1 MLIAAPAE
9 LSFDSSMLRLAFP
22 SFSLLRLSRGL
33 VHHGL
38 GLVLLAAPV
47 AGCEPDD
54 PGQTTDTGEGSEED
68 SGGDSGAEVVG
79 FLEVG
84 FGETD
89 FTPIEDGGEL
99 RVVWGA
105 QGSAMFP
112 MPIRAGGITVPDD
125 PSDYTDE
132 RAPILDVTL
141 DVDGEQPGFCG
152 HFKCVAN
159 YTMSFDVMDDGT
171 LQFLYVRVIMPDG
184 VDVQSLDGKA
194 AHLRVELEP
203 LDSGTLVEEFDLT
216 IVADPP
222 PF

>member
-1 MLIAAPAE
+1 MVRSALPSPTLLHASFGLALLCAP
-9 LSFDSSMLRLAFP
+9 L
-22 SFSLLRLSRGL
+22 
-33 VHHGL
+33 
-38 GLVLLAAPV
+38 

-54 PGQTTDTGEGSEED
+54 PGQAMDTGNGSDD
-68 SGGDSGAEVVG
+68 SGEESGEEVVG

-89 FTPIEDGGEL
+89 FTPIEDGGEMH
-99 RVVWGA
+99 VVWGA

-141 DVDGEQPGFCG
+141 DVDGEEAGYCG

-159 YTMSFDVMDDGT
+159 YPMSFDVMEDGT

-184 VDVQSLDGKA
+184 VDIQGLDGKT

-203 LDSGTLVEEFDLT
+203 FDSGTLVEEFELT

-222 PF
+222 PL

>member
-1 MLIAAPAE
+1 MLP
-9 LSFDSSMLRLAFP
+9 P
-22 SFSLLRLSRGL
+22 TLLRTSLGVAVLFAPLS
-33 VHHGL
+33 
-38 GLVLLAAPV
+38 
-47 AGCEPDD
+47 GCEDEP
-54 PGQTTDTGEGSEED
+54 PSQSMDTGDVDDDDDTESSDE
-68 SGGDSGAEVVG
+68 SGEEVVG

-125 PSDYTDE
+125 PADYTDE

-141 DVDGEQPGFCG
+141 DIEGEEPGFCG

-159 YTMSFDVMDDGT
+159 YPMSFELLDDGT
-171 LQFLYVRVIMPDG
+171 LQFMYVRVIMPDG
-184 VDVQSLDGKA
+184 VDVATLDGKTA
-194 AHLRVELEP
+194 TLRVELEP
-203 LDSGTLVEEFDLT
+203 FDSGTLAQEFELT
-216 IVADPP
+216 VVSEPP
-222 PF
+222 PI

>member
-1 MLIAAPAE
+1 MLP
-9 LSFDSSMLRLAFP
+9 P
-22 SFSLLRLSRGL
+22 TLLRTWLGVAVLFAPLS
-33 VHHGL
+33 
-38 GLVLLAAPV
+38 
-47 AGCEPDD
+47 GCEDEP
-54 PGQTTDTGEGSEED
+54 PSQSMDTGDVDDDDDTESSDE
-68 SGGDSGAEVVG
+68 SGEEVVG

-125 PSDYTDE
+125 PADYTDE

-141 DVDGEQPGFCG
+141 DIEGEEPGFCG

-159 YTMSFDVMDDGT
+159 YPMSFELLDDGT
-171 LQFLYVRVIMPDG
+171 LQFMYVRVIMPDG
-184 VDVQSLDGKA
+184 VDVATLDGKTA
-194 AHLRVELEP
+194 TLRVELEP
-203 LDSGTLVEEFDLT
+203 FDSGTLAQEFELT
-216 IVADPP
+216 VVSEPP
-222 PF
+222 PI

>member
-1 MLIAAPAE
+1 M
-9 LSFDSSMLRLAFP
+9 DCLALH
-22 SFSLLRLSRGL
+22 SRRLLRAT
-33 VHHGL
+33 L
-38 GLVLLAAPV
+38 GLALACASL
-47 AGCEPDD
+47 AGCDPEEP
-54 PGQTTDTGEGSEED
+54 GEEMQTGNDTGNESGED
-68 SGGDSGAEVVG
+68 IVG

-141 DVDGEQPGFCG
+141 DVDGEEPGYCG

-159 YTMSFDVMDDGT
+159 YPMSFEVMDDGT

-184 VDVQSLDGKA
+184 VDVQELDGKT
-194 AHLRVELEP
+194 AHLRVELDP
-203 LDSGTLVEEFDLT
+203 FDSGTLVEEFDLT
-216 IVADPP
+216 IVAEPP

>member
-1 MLIAAPAE
+1 M
-9 LSFDSSMLRLAFP
+9 SRSMLP
-22 SFSLLRLSRGL
+22 PTLLRTWLGVAVLFAPLS
-33 VHHGL
+33 
-38 GLVLLAAPV
+38 
-47 AGCEPDD
+47 GCEDEP
-54 PGQTTDTGEGSEED
+54 PSQSMDTGDVDDDDDTESSDE
-68 SGGDSGAEVVG
+68 SGEEVVG

-125 PSDYTDE
+125 PADYTDE

-141 DVDGEQPGFCG
+141 DIEGEEPGFCG

-159 YTMSFDVMDDGT
+159 YPMSFELLDDGT
-171 LQFLYVRVIMPDG
+171 LQFMYVRVIMPDG
-184 VDVQSLDGKA
+184 VDVATLDGKTA
-194 AHLRVELEP
+194 TLRVELEP
-203 LDSGTLVEEFDLT
+203 FDSGTLAQEFELT
-216 IVADPP
+216 VVSEPP
-222 PF
+222 PI

>member
-1 MLIAAPAE
+1 MLIDVAWRR
-9 LSFDSSMLRLAFP
+9 LGSMMSRSMLP
-22 SFSLLRLSRGL
+22 QTLLCAC
-33 VHHGL
+33 L
-38 GLVLLAAPV
+38 GLALVGAPLT
-47 AGCEPDD
+47 GCNDEP
-54 PGQTTDTGEGSEED
+54 PEQSMDTGDIDDDD
-68 SGGDSGAEVVG
+68 SGSSSETDDDVVG

-125 PSDYTDE
+125 PSDYTDA

-141 DVDGEQPGFCG
+141 DIEGEEPGFCG

-159 YTMSFDVMDDGT
+159 YPMSFERLDDGT
-171 LQFLYVRVIMPDG
+171 LEFMYIRVIMPDG
-184 VDVQSLDGKA
+184 VDVTTLDGKTA
-194 AHLRVELEP
+194 TLRVELEP
-203 LDSGTLVEEFDLT
+203 VDSGTLTEEFELT
-216 IVADPP
+216 VVSEPP